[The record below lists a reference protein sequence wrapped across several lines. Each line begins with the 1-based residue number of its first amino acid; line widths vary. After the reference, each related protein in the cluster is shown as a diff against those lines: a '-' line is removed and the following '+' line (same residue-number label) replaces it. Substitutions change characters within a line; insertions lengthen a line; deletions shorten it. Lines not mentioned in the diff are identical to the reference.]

1 MILSKLNG
9 SGIPFILRVGELG
22 LDAGGDGTL
31 MSPAGDDA
39 EELTFDGWRKG
50 MLRSMMK
57 GAYIEKGLDKRDI
70 YPSCVSLLCSKWIWW
85 VGSDLELLQ
94 ELNESPVAVQLTFS

>member
-22 LDAGGDGTL
+22 LDPGGDGTL

-50 MLRSMMK
+50 MLRSMMN
-57 GAYIEKGLDKRDI
+57 GAYIEKGLDKRNI
-70 YPSCVSLLCSKWIWW
+70 LSKLCK
-85 VGSDLELLQ
+85 
-94 ELNESPVAVQLTFS
+94 PPM

>member
-22 LDAGGDGTL
+22 LDVGGDGTL
-31 MSPAGDDA
+31 MSLAGDDA

-57 GAYIEKGLDKRDI
+57 GAYIEKDWIKGI
-70 YPSCVSLLCSKWIWW
+70 YYPSLLCSKWILW
-85 VGSDLELLQ
+85 VGSDLELQQ